1 MFLNFL
7 KFLSFKYLEI
17 MSKFEF
23 RDYSLII
30 FQIRKIEYFEYF
42 VECSIQLS

>member
-7 KFLSFKYLEI
+7 KFLSFEYLEI
-17 MSKFEF
+17 TSKFGF

-30 FQIRKIEYFEYF
+30 FQI
-42 VECSIQLS
+42 